1 MHTAQ
6 TTAASLAA
14 GVRSEALA
22 SAVGHGSSAYPHEFF
37 ERLPEFRVEYRVDHR
52 VDEAVHVA
60 QPRVTVLTIVIVIL
74 YCVESENNSDSQDSS
89 DDENQIEDQTLPI
102 STNSQ
107 SSWNTVTDTN

>member
-1 MHTAQ
+1 MLEEVTASSHDCTCNIFNNIRWMHTAQ

-60 QPRVTVLTIVIVIL
+60 QPRGQ
-74 YCVESENNSDSQDSS
+74 YEHPDSG
-89 DDENQIEDQTLPI
+89 
-102 STNSQ
+102 
-107 SSWNTVTDTN
+107 